1 MMNRESRKKNVSG
14 IVLKLFL
21 VILAV
26 IFATP
31 LYITL
36 INIFKSTKEI
46 SSSPMSFPLPPIL
59 DNIIK
64 VVKNPNVNLGEMYF
78 NSLCITIF
86 GAVLCI
92 LVSALAG
99 YYLARMKTKISQ
111 GLYIYFL
118 LGLMVPYAIVY
129 VPLVSIFKGVGLIGN
144 LPGLIMV
151 FVSGSISFSVFM
163 YQGFIK
169 STPVELEEAA
179 IIDGAG
185 QLKIFTSVIFP
196 LVKPCTTTVAIFIG
210 LSMWNDFLTP
220 LLIGQIKTITV
231 GIYTA
236 IGPYASDWGS
246 VFAYVMFA
254 TLPIVIAY
262 LLAQRQFIEG
272 LTAGALKG

>member
-1 MMNRESRKKNVSG
+1 
-14 IVLKLFL
+14 
-21 VILAV
+21 
-26 IFATP
+26 
-31 LYITL
+31 
-36 INIFKSTKEI
+36 
-46 SSSPMSFPLPPIL
+46 MSFPLPPII
-59 DNIIK
+59 DNIVQVIK
-64 VVKNPNVNLGEMYF
+64 KSQCQSGRNVFQLFMHYHIWSVYLYFSIRNGWVLSCQNEIKNCRKG
-78 NSLCITIF
+78 SL
-86 GAVLCI
+86 
-92 LVSALAG
+92 
-99 YYLARMKTKISQ
+99 YL
-111 GLYIYFL
+111 FL

-129 VPLVSIFKGVGLIGN
+129 VPLVSIFKGIGLIGN

-169 STPVELEEAA
+169 STPEELEEAA

-185 QLKIFTSVIFP
+185 QFKIFTSIIFP

-254 TLPIVIAY
+254 TLPIIIAY

>member
-1 MMNRESRKKNVSG
+1 MNIESRKTSVSS
-14 IVLKLFL
+14 ILLKIFL
-21 VILAV
+21 VIMAV

-31 LYITL
+31 LYITV

-46 SSSPMSFPLPPIL
+46 SSTPMSFPLPPIL
-59 DNIIK
+59 DNIIT
-64 VVKNPNVNLGEMYF
+64 VIKNPNVNLGEMYF

-86 GAVLCI
+86 GALICI
-92 LVSALAG
+92 IVSALAG

-129 VPLVSIFKGVGLIGN
+129 VPLVSIFKGAGLIGN

-210 LSMWNDFLTP
+210 L
-220 LLIGQIKTITV
+220 
-231 GIYTA
+231 
-236 IGPYASDWGS
+236 
-246 VFAYVMFA
+246 
-254 TLPIVIAY
+254 
-262 LLAQRQFIEG
+262 
-272 LTAGALKG
+272 